1 MKKRRKKE
9 KKKLTKNDID
19 EIVTVYDKLG
29 MVDRF
34 KRLSKQKRVA
44 VIILAVCVLAA
55 AIVGIVF
62 AVKPDYSAEVGL
74 VEATNGSVVETIS
87 STGTVVSTS
96 KDNFKIFDGV
106 TVKKVNFKLGDQV
119 KKGDVIATFDCAAAQ
134 SLVNEKK
141 EAYEKAKQAYDDT
154 MSAAKTAETTLPEV
168 EQKLETLKVEIEQA
182 KKEEEE
188 AQKQQQSAQET
199 TQASQENQS
208 LLTRIEKLVEN
219 LSNLGGSFD
228 MSSILGSSSS
238 SMQLQMEYIELLTQK
253 ATLEAQSNEAT
264 QDVYKL
270 LADNAKKTY
279 DEYKA
284 VYSKLEKGWVV
295 EKSGVITTLNISEG
309 QTFDSQ
315 SATTSS
321 QSIDLSTVMSALNG
335 GVDVDQL
342 VASFTQ
348 SAVTTAAVVD
358 NYDDFYI
365 DFEISKYDIPKV
377 KLNQKATVTAL
388 NDEFEGYVSYISP
401 TVESSSSS
409 IDISSIASSLTGGT
423 SSAGLKA
430 RIKIKNPNTSVIIGL
445 TVDIVIE
452 TNKAENTTVVPLEG
466 IEIDGKSYY
475 AYIYDEKTKE
485 IEKKELTVG
494 ISSDT
499 LYEVKS
505 GCNVGDKL
513 VKNPTNALIDGSKV
527 KVTK

>member
-1 MKKRRKKE
+1 MKKRNKGE
-9 KKKLTKNDID
+9 KKKLTKNDIN
-19 EIVTVYDKLG
+19 ELVTVYDKHGL
-29 MVDRF
+29 VDKF
-34 KRLSKQKRVA
+34 KSLSRKKQVT
-44 VIILAVCVLAA
+44 VIVLAVCLLVAI
-55 AIVGIVF
+55 IVGLVV
-62 AVKPDYSAEVGL
+62 ALKPNYSAEVGL
-74 VEATNGSVVETIS
+74 IDVSTGDVIESIS
-87 STGTVVSTS
+87 STGTVVSSS

-119 KKGDVIATFDCAAAQ
+119 KKGDVIATFDCSSAK

-141 EAYEKAKQAYDDT
+141 ETYEQAKKAYDDT
-154 MSAAKTAETTLPEV
+154 MQAAKTAEKTLPEV
-168 EQKLETLKVEIEQA
+168 EEKLKTLKSEIEKAQA
-182 KKEEEE
+182 EEE
-188 AQKQQQSAQET
+188 ASKNSEQT
-199 TQASQENQS
+199 TQSTQENAS

-228 MSSILGSSSS
+228 MSSLLGSSSS

-264 QDVYKL
+264 QEVYKL
-270 LADNAKKTY
+270 LADNSKKTY
-279 DEYKA
+279 EEYKDI
-284 VYSKLEKGWVV
+284 YSQLEKGWTA
-295 EKSGVITTLNISEG
+295 KKDGVITALNIEEG
-309 QTFDSQ
+309 QKFDSQ
-315 SATTSS
+315 TAPTSA

-335 GVDVDQL
+335 GVDVNEL

-348 SAVTTAAVVD
+348 SAITTAVVVD

-388 NDEFEGYVSYISP
+388 NEEFEGYVSYISP
-401 TVESSSSS
+401 TIESSSSS
-409 IDISSIASSLTGGT
+409 IDISSIASSLTGG
-423 SSAGLKA
+423 SSSSGLKA
-430 RIKIKNPNTSVIIGL
+430 RIKINNPDTSVIIGL

-452 TNKAENTTVVPLEG
+452 TNRVENTTVVPLEG

-475 AYIYDEKTKE
+475 AYIYDQKTKT
-485 IEKKELTVG
+485 IEKKELEVG

-499 LYEVKS
+499 LYQVKS
-505 GCNVGDKL
+505 GCEVGDKL